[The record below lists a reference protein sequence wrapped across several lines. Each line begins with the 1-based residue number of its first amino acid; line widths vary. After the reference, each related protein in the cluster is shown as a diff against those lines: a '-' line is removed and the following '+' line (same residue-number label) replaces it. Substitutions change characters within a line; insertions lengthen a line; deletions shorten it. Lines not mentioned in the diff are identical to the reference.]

1 MMGSKLIRLEQYC
14 SGGDV
19 WENFS
24 DLFGKY
30 RDFPEVHDL
39 ARDLNYQLDLA
50 YAIYW
55 VAGPN
60 SARKWINSNVPALDN
75 LRPIDC
81 AGNPEL
87 IKRLREFL
95 IRMPS

>member
-1 MMGSKLIRLEQYC
+1 MIRLEQYY
-14 SGGDV
+14 SGDDV

-24 DLFGKY
+24 DLFVKY
-30 RDFPEVHDL
+30 RDFQGVHDL
-39 ARDLNYQLDLA
+39 AMDLNGQLDIA
-50 YAIYW
+50 YTIYW

-81 AGNPEL
+81 ASNPDL
-87 IKRLREFL
+87 IKRLRECL
-95 IRMPS
+95 MRMPS